1 LASSERDW
9 NEKYP
14 DKFPL
19 VNIDSQWE
27 KNEESTLNKEET
39 NNHLSK
45 IYGNHLAFKKLMHKM
60 PNNEVNFEHCD
71 KMEDNCLSLI
81 TEEDRKWVAS

>member
-1 LASSERDW
+1 LASFERNW

-19 VNIDSQWE
+19 VNIDSQWK

-45 IYGNHLAFKKLMHKM
+45 IYGNHLAFKK
-60 PNNEVNFEHCD
+60 
-71 KMEDNCLSLI
+71 
-81 TEEDRKWVAS
+81 